1 MLGADFQPLLGGQS
15 VQRLQPGQVIP
26 QFCMEVDH
34 GLTNLGIFQQDS
46 VTPVETV
53 EPAHCLLELVR
64 VRVTDRHIAG
74 GNSIVVDQEA
84 ADEADVLIPR
94 TETFRVRV
102 GPGLRNATSLTS
114 TYVESWYRYF
124 LLPRRPSLD
133 ARWIICYGCDTSE
146 LGSYQVLWRDNNGIS
161 IGRRR

>member
-1 MLGADFQPLLGGQS
+1 MR
-15 VQRLQPGQVIP
+15 RLELRNATVALASLSA
-26 QFCMEVDH
+26 VAL
-34 GLTNLGIFQQDS
+34 GLTYYPKAINDLGDRAQFNS
-46 VTPVETV
+46 S
-53 EPAHCLLELVR
+53 LSFS
-64 VRVTDRHIAG
+64 DRHIAG

-84 ADEADVLIPR
+84 ADEADALIPR
-94 TETFRVRV
+94 TATFRVRV
-102 GPGLRNATSLTS
+102 GPRLRNATSLTR

-146 LGSYQVLWRDNNGIS
+146 LGSYQVLWRDKNGIS